1 MTDRDKPIMMLGDP
15 HEAVARAKAMLPK
28 PIQYETIKLPEWG
41 AADVDLKDVAL
52 LPGRVIVRVKADHH
66 SLLLW
71 LPTVRANGLSLG
83 LGEVVAMGPPA
94 RKYFKSS
101 ECVDGGN
108 WRDVPHGFAVGDIVL
123 HQSQHA
129 SRDVPLRTETYR
141 AISQAEVWAV
151 VESGTVTDTHD
162 PRHLSDVAP

>member
-1 MTDRDKPIMMLGDP
+1 MRSPGDPIPMRGDP
-15 HEAVARAKAMLPK
+15 HEAIARARELLPK
-28 PIQYETIKLPEWG
+28 PIKYETIKLPEWG
-41 AADVDLKDVAL
+41 AADVDLADVAL

-66 SLLLW
+66 SSLLW
-71 LPTVRANGLSLG
+71 LPTVRAQGLSLG

-94 RKYFKSS
+94 KTRKGALIS
-101 ECVDGGN
+101 
-108 WRDVPHGFAVGDIVL
+108 HHFAVGDIVL

>member
-66 SLLLW
+66 SSLLW

-94 RKYFKSS
+94 KTRK
-101 ECVDGGN
+101 GH
-108 WRDVPHGFAVGDIVL
+108 PIPPGFVVGDILL
-123 HQSQHA
+123 HQSQHH
-129 SRDVPLRTETYR
+129 SRDVPLRGETFR
-141 AISQAEVWAV
+141 AISQAEVVAV
-151 VESGTVTDTHD
+151 LESGTITSTHD
-162 PRHLSDVAP
+162 GRALADVAHA

>member
-1 MTDRDKPIMMLGDP
+1 
-15 HEAVARAKAMLPK
+15 
-28 PIQYETIKLPEWG
+28 
-41 AADVDLKDVAL
+41 
-52 LPGRVIVRVKADHH
+52 
-66 SLLLW
+66 
-71 LPTVRANGLSLG
+71 LG

-94 RKYFKSS
+94 KTRK
-101 ECVDGGN
+101 GALI
-108 WRDVPHGFAVGDIVL
+108 PHHFAVGDIVL